1 MPLCTWERKIRRVLP
16 DRVDKFKILFWT
28 GGVHAIP
35 CERPVHHGRPGLQFY
50 VHPGRSWVH
59 RSRPGE
65 QASDAPTEPHPA
77 VVRGFCGSDH
87 CLLHVQGLHA
97 YQTAVSWTVS
107 FFFTSLSSLTLFV
120 PSNSERVASPSSSNI
135 GAKRSKAG
143 VGQEKPDKNAHI
155 STINIAVLPLLW
167 HSFTLLLPNLF
178 TMKHLSI
185 VHQLYAR
192 HHHLWKIYILCFR
205 KLIFL
210 WLSVVFFSIW
220 TSKRR
225 SRKR

>member
-1 MPLCTWERKIRRVLP
+1 MPLCTWEKKIRRVLP
-16 DRVDKFKILFWT
+16 DWVDKFKILFWT

-107 FFFTSLSSLTLFV
+107 FFFTSLSSLTLFI
-120 PSNSERVASPSSSNI
+120 PSNSERVASPSPSNI
-135 GAKRSKAG
+135 GAERSKAG

-155 STINIAVLPLLW
+155 STVNITVLPSLSDTVSLSSSPIYSESST
-167 HSFTLLLPNLF
+167 HPSFESSTLCSLSSS
-178 TMKHLSI
+178 MKSI
-185 VHQLYAR
+185 YPMLQKANISVTVR
-192 HHHLWKIYILCFR
+192 C
-205 KLIFL
+205 IFVD
-210 WLSVVFFSIW
+210 SNVK
-220 TSKRR
+220 TTQ
-225 SRKR
+225 